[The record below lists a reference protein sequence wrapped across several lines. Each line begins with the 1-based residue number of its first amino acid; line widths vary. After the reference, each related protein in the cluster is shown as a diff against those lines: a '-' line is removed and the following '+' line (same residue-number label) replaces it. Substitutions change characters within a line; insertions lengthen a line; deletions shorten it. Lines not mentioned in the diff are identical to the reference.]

1 MRKSDRSLVL
11 VLAIPSLLSLFAA
24 SYAYTDFS
32 SNGILPPNL
41 QIATVLVAVLTFV
54 VIYVICLSIHAWRF

>member
-11 VLAIPSLLSLFAA
+11 VLAIPSLVSIFAA
-24 SYAYTDFS
+24 IHAYLNFS
-32 SNGILPPNL
+32 ANGILPPNL